1 MKGQAGSPGTNVGIS
16 GVGAKSDASREPAQ
30 FSSRDLFDGKRE
42 VIIAHGQERYRLCVT
57 ASNKL
62 ILIK

>member
-1 MKGQAGSPGTNVGIS
+1 MKGQAGSPETNVGIPNA
-16 GVGAKSDASREPAQ
+16 GAKTDALRESPQ
-30 FSSRDLFDGKRE
+30 FSSRDLFGGKRE
-42 VIIAHGQERYRLCVT
+42 VIIAHGEERYRLCIT